1 MRISFLFICVVLCA
15 AVGKSQSIY
24 SYKLYE
30 LNGVDSIDFQQFT
43 GKRILLVNIATQHPK
58 VGQIKSLDSLQNRY
72 RDSGLVVIGIPSNS
86 FGNEPGTNEEIDLLL
101 RNRYAPNFL
110 ISQKLAVSYPGAEL
124 VYDWFSDK
132 NKNELLNGRVK
143 TDFYKILINGQGK
156 IVGLFSDQ
164 VDPLDSVLI
173 QAIQK
178 N

>member
-1 MRISFLFICVVLCA
+1 MRISFLLMCVMLF
-15 AVGKSQSIY
+15 AVGAKSQSIY

-30 LNGVDSIDFQQFT
+30 LNGVDSIDFQQFA

-58 VGQIKSLDSLQNRY
+58 IDQVKALDSLQNRY
-72 RDSGLVVIGIPSNS
+72 RDSGLIVIGVPSNS

-101 RNRYAPNFL
+101 RNRYAPSFL
-110 ISQKLAVSYPGAEL
+110 ISQKMDVAYPSATL

-164 VDPLDSVLI
+164 IDPLDDILI